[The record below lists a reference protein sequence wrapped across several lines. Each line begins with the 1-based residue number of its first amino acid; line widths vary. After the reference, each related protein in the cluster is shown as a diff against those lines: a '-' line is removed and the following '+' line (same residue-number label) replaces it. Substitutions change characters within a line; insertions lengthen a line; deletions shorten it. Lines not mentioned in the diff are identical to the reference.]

1 MIWVLLIFYYTNDG
15 KLVHKEEAGP
25 FKTVEACNDAGK
37 EADAARTSNLTW
49 SCVPRAKK

>member
-37 EADAARTSNLTW
+37 GPSQQAWDKL
-49 SCVPRAKK
+49 RATVERFT